1 MATNAEI
8 VAKIL
13 ASTCPKCDSATL
25 VATGFG
31 GTLAFR
37 NAWCVTLGFH
47 PKLLASYVDCGLD
60 ETKEFGYLIF
70 QCQKCGY
77 EIRLDQSIGAWSG
90 VTGHTAMSP
99 SGEIVLQ
106 GA

>member
-1 MATNAEI
+1 MNNAAI
-8 VAKIL
+8 VAQIL
-13 ASTCPKCDSATL
+13 AGVCPKCTGTL
-25 VATGFG
+25 TATGFG

-37 NAWCVTLGFH
+37 NAWTTTLGFH

-70 QCQKCGY
+70 ECGKCAY
-77 EIRLDQSIGAWSG
+77 VIRLDQSIGAWSG
-90 VTGHTAMSP
+90 VTGLCAMSP
-99 SGEIVLQ
+99 DGQIVLQ